1 MRAKHLTACCVVF
14 GCAASAAI
22 FAQPRAAARPI
33 VYEGARLILGDER
46 APIENGAFV
55 VENGKITAVG
65 AKGSV
70 QTPAGARRVDLTGK
84 TVIPAFVNVHAHIGY
99 ETYTNPGGESQPD
112 FFTPENVLDHLQRQ
126 AFYGV
131 GTVND
136 AGSAPLPQSL
146 EFIRNAEGGKYPL
159 AARLNLMAGVV
170 PVNGGP
176 DHVLIE
182 GTRPLNANYE
192 VTLSP
197 EARAAVQDVAKK
209 GVKQLKIW
217 IGDRGGTYPAMPHET
232 YDAVIDEAHKLGI
245 KVHAHASSNR
255 DQIDVLRAGADVLVH
270 AVGNE
275 KLADQLIAL
284 IKEKKPYWTPV
295 MGLMDPSE
303 LCEPGNTFVE
313 QAHSPEMI
321 AEFRAHPKPG
331 GAYLYP
337 MLAGCPRDASMKVS
351 GLVRNPELLK
361 QNFMT
366 MIQSGARLVLGT
378 DAGVFP
384 KYTFGSAD
392 HHELEKYV
400 TFGLTPAQAIV
411 AATSRAAELLGLSD
425 VGLLAAGK
433 RADFVVL
440 TANPLENIRNT
451 RTIDSVYL
459 RGEKVDRA
467 ALLAKWRPAAT
478 TTSR

>member
-1 MRAKHLTACCVVF
+1 MRALNLTACCLVF
-14 GCAASAAI
+14 GLLAPAAI
-22 FAQPRAAARPI
+22 LAQSRATARPV
-33 VYEGARLILGDER
+33 VYEGARLISGDER

-55 VENGKITAVG
+55 VANGRITAIG
-65 AKGSV
+65 AKGRVSV
-70 QTPAGARRVDLTGK
+70 PSGARRVDLTGK

-99 ETYTNPGGESQPD
+99 ETYTNPGGESRPE

-136 AGSAPLPQSL
+136 AGSAPLPPSI
-146 EFIRNAEGGKYPL
+146 EFIRDVEGGKYPP

-197 EARAAVQDVAKK
+197 QARAAVQDIAKK
-209 GVKQLKIW
+209 GVKHLKIW

-255 DQIDVLRAGADVLVH
+255 DQADVLRAGADVLVH
-270 AVGNE
+270 AVGND
-275 KLADQLIAL
+275 KLSDQLIAL

-295 MGLMDPSE
+295 MGLLDPSE

-321 AEFRAHPKPG
+321 AEFRTHPRPE

-337 MLAGCPRDASMKVS
+337 ILAGCPRDSNMKLS
-351 GLVRNPELLK
+351 GLVRNPALLK

-400 TFGLTPAQAIV
+400 TLGLTPAQAIV
-411 AATSRAAELLGLSD
+411 AATSRAAELLGLPD
-425 VGLLAAGK
+425 VGLLATGK
-433 RADFVVL
+433 QADFVVL

-467 ALLAKWRPAAT
+467 AMLAKWRPAAAKST
-478 TTSR
+478 Q